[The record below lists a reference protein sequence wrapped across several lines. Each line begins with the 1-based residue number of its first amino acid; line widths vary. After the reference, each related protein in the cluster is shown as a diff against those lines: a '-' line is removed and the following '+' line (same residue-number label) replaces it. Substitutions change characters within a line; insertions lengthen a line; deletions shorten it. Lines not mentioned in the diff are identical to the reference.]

1 MLCLVLV
8 PPSCNWS
15 AFIDADCGRYDG
27 RPKCEGGKS
36 VAELRPEVIE
46 TAAKLNDGRSLRQ
59 IAAGL
64 AEQGFVTPAGK
75 HYSATSI
82 KRMLGEGGS
91 KSRALTH
98 HDAKGR
104 RLLWPE

>member
-1 MLCLVLV
+1 M
-8 PPSCNWS
+8 
-15 AFIDADCGRYDG
+15 
-27 RPKCEGGKS
+27 
-36 VAELRPEVIE
+36 
-46 TAAKLNDGRSLRQ
+46 AAAQVLNDGRSRRA

-64 AEQGFVTPAGK
+64 AGQGFVTPSGA

-98 HDAKGR
+98 YDAKGR
-104 RLLWPE
+104 NRALSGAEAPEGLPIEEDARLSAVMYAG

>member
-1 MLCLVLV
+1 
-8 PPSCNWS
+8 
-15 AFIDADCGRYDG
+15 
-27 RPKCEGGKS
+27 
-36 VAELRPEVIE
+36 LRPEVIE
-46 TAAKLNDGRSLRQ
+46 AAAKLNDGRSLRA

-64 AEQGFVTPAGK
+64 AEQGFVTRTGAAYFAP
-75 HYSATSI
+75 SI

-98 HDAKGR
+98 HDAKGH

>member
-1 MLCLVLV
+1 ML
-8 PPSCNWS
+8 N
-15 AFIDADCGRYDG
+15 AI
-27 RPKCEGGKS
+27 
-36 VAELRPEVIE
+36 PE
-46 TAAKLNDGRSLRQ
+46 KRQHDGRSLRA

-64 AEQGFVTPAGK
+64 AEQGFVTRTGAA
-75 HYSATSI
+75 YSATSI

-98 HDAKGR
+98 YDTKGR

>member
-1 MLCLVLV
+1 
-8 PPSCNWS
+8 
-15 AFIDADCGRYDG
+15 
-27 RPKCEGGKS
+27 
-36 VAELRPEVIE
+36 VA
-46 TAAKLNDGRSLRQ
+46 AAQVLNDGRSRRA

-64 AEQGFVTPAGK
+64 AGQGFVTPSGA

-98 HDAKGR
+98 YDAKGAAFFGGIGPYQVQKR
-104 RLLWPE
+104 PRACQSRKMLA